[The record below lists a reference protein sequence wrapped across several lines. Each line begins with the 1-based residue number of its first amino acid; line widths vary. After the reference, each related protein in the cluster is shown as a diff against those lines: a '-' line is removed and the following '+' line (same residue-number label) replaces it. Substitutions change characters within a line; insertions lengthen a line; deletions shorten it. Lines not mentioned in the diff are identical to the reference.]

1 MILNFL
7 RDSLH
12 FACQRSS
19 CSPTFYSCAHK
30 RKKKLFIDYLISD
43 VLPAKEVQG
52 LLDHGSIHSSIGG
65 QFSFRVIGP
74 CCRLYD
80 REELPWP
87 CCRLS
92 WRSKEP
98 SWRRIGKR
106 LVADIAAQKCPSYSV
121 EIIQP
126 GVKPTK
132 TILTLFSSRL
142 DMNIQEWWYSKH
154 PRSRHSSN
162 IAPHVA

>member
-1 MILNFL
+1 MI
-7 RDSLH
+7 SVK
-12 FACQRSS
+12 
-19 CSPTFYSCAHK
+19 SPTE
-30 RKKKLFIDYLISD
+30 I
-43 VLPAKEVQG
+43 VPG
-52 LLDHGSIHSSIGG
+52 LMDHGSIYSSIGG
-65 QFSFRVIGP
+65 QFSYRVIGP

-106 LVADIAAQKCPSYSV
+106 LVADIASQKCPSYSV

-126 GVKPTK
+126 GVKSTK
-132 TILTLFSSRL
+132 TILTLFSQRL
-142 DMNIQEWWYSKH
+142 DSNIQEWWYSKH
-154 PRSRHSSN
+154 PRSRDSSN
-162 IAPHVA
+162 IEPKLA